1 MSCFLILKT
10 KKSICVF
17 LTLIIHEGKR
27 ACGVIVFFARNKSMD
42 GSGNQYSFIGPYP
55 RVFISFSNVSC
66 TVLHSLMID
75 KVLNTPKKE
84 CWYKE
89 TSIYLIFVSSSYL
102 FLIFHILHNNWFEKI
117 NHTENQSLFLR
128 KEIEYGKFK
137 AEKT

>member
-75 KVLNTPKKE
+75 KVLNTHKKE

-89 TSIYLIFVSSSYL
+89 TSIYLMFVSINYLFDFPHPAQQLIRKNEQHGKSIFVP
-102 FLIFHILHNNWFEKI
+102 
-117 NHTENQSLFLR
+117 TEGNR
-128 KEIEYGKFK
+128 IREN
-137 AEKT
+137 